1 MSCWRDPDSTIYRD
15 RKRIF
20 DIAWL
25 KVMTE
30 KKEGYFIFI
39 LCLRVYSV

>member
-15 RKRIF
+15 RKRTF

-30 KKEGYFIFI
+30 KK
-39 LCLRVYSV
+39 